1 MPSFEILIKG
11 QDLISV
17 NGYFQ
22 SNRGRWR
29 TSGWP
34 TTPTGWQWL
43 GAADAAGA
51 DRSSALHG
59 YGALFS
65 MVSPLTE
72 PVECEELTKG
82 VFYWWGLQSRM
93 CSGKVQAST
102 FADGGEML
110 QGSAHDKVW
119 PNGCGAERRTPALDR
134 WSSRSVTR
142 GMAMKGVSLGFVLVF
157 FKILAQ
163 LPYIYR
169 GFGLT
174 ISCAYRALSPSLT
187 NRPVSLSFRSV
198 VFPSQW

>member
-110 QGSAHDKVW
+110 QGSAHDKV
-119 PNGCGAERRTPALDR
+119 
-134 WSSRSVTR
+134 
-142 GMAMKGVSLGFVLVF
+142 
-157 FKILAQ
+157 
-163 LPYIYR
+163 
-169 GFGLT
+169 
-174 ISCAYRALSPSLT
+174 
-187 NRPVSLSFRSV
+187 
-198 VFPSQW
+198 